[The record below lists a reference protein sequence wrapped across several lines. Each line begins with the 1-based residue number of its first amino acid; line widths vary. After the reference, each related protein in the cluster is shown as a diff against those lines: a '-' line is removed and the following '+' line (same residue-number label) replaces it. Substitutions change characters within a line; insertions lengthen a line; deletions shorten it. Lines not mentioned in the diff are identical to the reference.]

1 MAKKEKKKKE
11 KVIWIDD
18 GSTLADMSHVSGP
31 RLSKKLGSSTSTAK
45 EKWDTYW
52 GAVKRMF
59 LPMLVVIVAICVLYM
74 ILWLIFFLM
83 Y

>member
-1 MAKKEKKKKE
+1 MAKKKKKD
-11 KVIWIDD
+11 KVIYVDD
-18 GSTLADMSHVSGP
+18 GRTIADMSNVPGT
-31 RLSKKLGSSTSTAK
+31 RLSRDAWRSNSTGK

-59 LPMLVVIVAICVLYM
+59 VPMLVVIVAICVLYM
-74 ILWLIFFLM
+74 LLWLIFFLM